1 MNPSNNKTWVE
12 TSKTM
17 TRKASTMNL
26 EAYRTSRTIGK
37 TVATNSISITTT
49 VGHSMVKTTPT
60 KIKGIT
66 SIKRRL
72 LPLRIREEIK
82 AITEVT
88 LKCRCQFNRGDKTN
102 SNNTSR
108 ISRSTKNKENSR
120 MLKGRVKANK
130 SNSWE
135 RCNHNKT
142 EVAAL
147 VKINHALNLIKSR
160 KCGKVLDRNAW
171 DKMTR

>member
-1 MNPSNNKTWVE
+1 MVSALMNPSNNKTWVE

-37 TVATNSISITTT
+37 TVATNSISITIT

-82 AITEVT
+82 AITEAT
-88 LKCRCQFNRGDKTN
+88 LKCRCQCNRGVKTN

-120 MLKGRVKANK
+120 MLKGRVKASK
-130 SNSWE
+130 SNLWE
-135 RCNHNKT
+135 RCNHNKI

-147 VKINHALNLIKSR
+147 VKINHALNLIRSR
-160 KCGKVLDRNAW
+160 ECGKVPDRNA
-171 DKMTR
+171 

>member
-1 MNPSNNKTWVE
+1 M
-12 TSKTM
+12 
-17 TRKASTMNL
+17 A
-26 EAYRTSRTIGK
+26 
-37 TVATNSISITTT
+37 
-49 VGHSMVKTTPT
+49 KTTKT
-60 KIKGIT
+60 KIEGKT

-88 LKCRCQFNRGDKTN
+88 LKCRCRCNRGDKTN

-142 EVAAL
+142 EVVAL
-147 VKINHALNLIKSR
+147 VKINHALKLIKSR
-160 KCGKVLDRNAW
+160 KCGKVLDRNA
-171 DKMTR
+171 